1 MVCAASGADDGRSER
16 DLDPGAPQRPN
27 GLRVVLDQEFP
38 SDCDAAGDLT
48 GINCEDL
55 ATLPLDEPPATILL
69 Q

>member
-1 MVCAASGADDGRSER
+1 MKWFV
-16 DLDPGAPQRPN
+16 PPPAPMTEEVKEILIREHPN
-27 GLRVVLDQEFP
+27 GLRGVLDQEFP

>member
-1 MVCAASGADDGRSER
+1 MKWFVPP
-16 DLDPGAPQRPN
+16 LAPMTEEVKEILIREHPN

-38 SDCDAAGDLT
+38 SDCDAAGNLT

-55 ATLPLDEPPATILL
+55 ATLLLDEPPATGLL